1 MRCSSPPLRFVLPL
15 SVKHTSTQ
23 ASAAGIVLSAQLP
36 LGHMRERPP
45 FQRHAGRSQARSTL
59 MLSASEEVHTVR
71 GYLAALPQTA
81 PMHDMPGPE
90 PSGAL
95 P

>member
-1 MRCSSPPLRFVLPL
+1 M
-15 SVKHTSTQ
+15 TSHFGLTRTARQHTQ

-36 LGHMRERPP
+36 LGHLEGKATVSKAR
-45 FQRHAGRSQARSTL
+45 RSQARSTL

-81 PMHDMPGPE
+81 PMHNMPRPE